1 MRRRSRGLR
10 VGFDGR
16 LAMGST
22 RGMGRFLRNLIAGR
36 EQELIGLCAPGESDA
51 DFRLEAGGFQLYPLW
66 EQFSLPALARKLN
79 LQVLICP
86 YNTAPLRLPAGIRLV
101 LVVHD
106 LIFLDG
112 QGGGSREVSLYQRL
126 GRMYRRAVVPR
137 VIERADEIIA
147 VSEYTAD
154 RIQEHFQIRPGR
166 VRVIPNTLSV
176 DWYEAPAPVTSREP
190 YVLCVSGEAP
200 HKNLAAGIEAFAECN
215 QPGRPGCHGLK
226 VVGVSPQF
234 HGYYQELARQ
244 LGIGGLVELLP
255 RVSDA
260 ALMRLYREAAL
271 FLFPSI
277 SEGFGIPALE
287 AMASGTPVVA
297 SQSTSLPE
305 VCGSAALYFNPRSVE
320 DMASALHSAMTDPSL
335 RQEMSRLGLE
345 QARKYHPAL
354 VAGPIQ
360 AFWRDL
366 NEEQ

>member
-1 MRRRSRGLR
+1 LR
-10 VGFDGR
+10 IGFDGR

-36 EQELIGLCAPGESDA
+36 EKELIGLCAPGESDA
-51 DFRLEAGGFQLYPLW
+51 TFQLEAGGFQMYPLW
-66 EQFSLPALARKLN
+66 EQFSLPALARKLE
-79 LQVLICP
+79 LQILICP
-86 YNTAPLRLPAGIRLV
+86 FNTAPLRMPAGIRLV

-106 LIFLDG
+106 LIFLEG
-112 QGGGSREVSLYQRL
+112 PEGGAQDVSLFQRA
-126 GRMYRRAVVPR
+126 GRLYRRAVVPR

-154 RIQEHFQIRPGR
+154 SIQERFRIRPGR
-166 VRVIPNTLSV
+166 VRVIPNTLGV
-176 DWYEAPAPVTSREP
+176 EWYDTPGSTAGREP

-200 HKNLAAGIEAFAECN
+200 HKNLAAGIQAFAHCN

-226 VVGVSPQF
+226 VVGVSEQF
-234 HGYYQELARQ
+234 HGHYQELARQ
-244 LGIGGLVELLP
+244 LGVGGLVELLP

-260 ALMRLYREAAL
+260 VLKRLYREAAV

-297 SQSTSLPE
+297 SQNTSLPE

-320 DMASALHSAMTDPSL
+320 DMASALHSALTDPSL

-345 QARKYHPAL
+345 QALKYHPAL

-360 AFWRDL
+360 EFWRDL

>member
-1 MRRRSRGLR
+1 
-10 VGFDGR
+10 
-16 LAMGST
+16 
-22 RGMGRFLRNLIAGR
+22 MGRFLRNLIAGR
-36 EQELIGLCAPGESDA
+36 EKELIGLCAPGETDE
-51 DFRLEAGGFQLYPLW
+51 DFRLEAGGFQMYPLW
-66 EQFSLPALARKLN
+66 EQISLPALARKLN

-86 YNTAPLRLPAGIRLV
+86 YNTAPLKLPAGIRLV

-106 LIFLDG
+106 LIFLEAQERG
-112 QGGGSREVSLYQRL
+112 AQGVSLYQRA

-147 VSEYTAD
+147 VSEHTAD
-154 RIQEHFQIRPGR
+154 RIHERFRIRPGR

-176 DWYEAPAPVTSREP
+176 EWYDVPAPIARREP
-190 YVLCVSGEAP
+190 YVLVVGGEAS
-200 HKNLAAGIEAFAECN
+200 HKNLAAGIEAFARCN

-226 VVGVSPQF
+226 VAGVSEQF
-234 HGYYQELARQ
+234 HGHYQELARQ
-244 LGIGGLVELLP
+244 LGIGGLVEMLP

-260 ALMRLYREAAL
+260 ALMRLYREASV
-271 FLFPSI
+271 FLFPSL

-297 SQSTSLPE
+297 SQRTSLPE
-305 VCGSAALYFNPRSVE
+305 VCGSAALYFDPRSVE
-320 DMASALHSAMTDPSL
+320 DMASALHSALTDATL